1 MNENTERIQQFKS
14 EVAEMRLRDPAT
26 SLDRLFLWLGP
37 VAMGAGILL
46 GIVGYLMSH
55 STENPLQQ
63 RDSIIL
69 ALIGLTV
76 AVSGAA
82 FFVKAAM
89 ANFLRFW
96 LARLCYEQQAQAD
109 RVVAVVRSQNSDVES
124 SSVI

>member
-1 MNENTERIQQFKS
+1 MNQSTERIQQFKS

-26 SLDRLFLWLGP
+26 ALDRLFLWLGP
-37 VAMGAGILL
+37 LAMGAGVLL

-69 ALIGLTV
+69 ALIGLTI

-89 ANFLRFW
+89 SNFLRFW

-109 RVVAVVRSQNSDVES
+109 RVVAVVRQSSDAES
-124 SSVI
+124 TSVM